1 MEACPYLADREAG
14 HVLNGVLTSNVTA
27 PAKLLAAGMILNA
40 PLYVPLL
47 TVTVVALNLS
57 SVNPVL
63 TAYEG

>member
-1 MEACPYLADREAG
+1 M
-14 HVLNGVLTSNVTA
+14 NGVLTSNVTA
-27 PAKLLAAGMILNA
+27 PAKLLAAGKILNA

-47 TVTVVALNLS
+47 TVTVVTLNLS